1 MPSACDRKTG
11 VVLLD
16 TREHTPEHEHAV
28 HLKLADGWQACSA
41 ARTYTPPIQQ
51 PPLTAIITCLP
62 KP

>member
-28 HLKLADGWQACSA
+28 HLKLSL
-41 ARTYTPPIQQ
+41 IH
-51 PPLTAIITCLP
+51 I
-62 KP
+62 